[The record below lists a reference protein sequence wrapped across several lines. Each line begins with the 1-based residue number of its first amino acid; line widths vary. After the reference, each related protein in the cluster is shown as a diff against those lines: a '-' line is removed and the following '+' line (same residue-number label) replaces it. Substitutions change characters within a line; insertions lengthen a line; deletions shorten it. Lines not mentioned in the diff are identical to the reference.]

1 MNATDRQLAEDRAL
15 RDAALRLFK
24 ADLDLVRSDLAMRGA
39 GQRVAD
45 RVGDAA
51 LDTMDD
57 ALDYAQDH
65 KGQLA
70 AGVTALLLFLFRGP
84 ILDMLAGLLGDDDE
98 DEERGDESLA

>member
-1 MNATDRQLAEDRAL
+1 MTPTSRQLADDRAL

-24 ADLDLVRSDLAMRGA
+24 ADLDTVRADLAARGA

-57 ALDYAQDH
+57 ALDYAQTH
-65 KGQLA
+65 KGQVA
-70 AGVTALLLFLFRGP
+70 ASVTAVLLFLFRGP
-84 ILDMLAGLLGDDDE
+84 LLDALATLLGSDEDE
-98 DEERGDESLA
+98 DEEPRD